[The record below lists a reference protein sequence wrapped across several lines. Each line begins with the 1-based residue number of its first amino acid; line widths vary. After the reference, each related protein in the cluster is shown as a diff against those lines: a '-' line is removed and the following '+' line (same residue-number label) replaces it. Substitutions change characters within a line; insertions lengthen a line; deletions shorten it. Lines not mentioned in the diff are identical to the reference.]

1 MTIAR
6 RLAILIFLAIVG
18 LLIVGGIGLYEMGR
32 INKGLMFANSDS
44 IPSISTVDKI
54 ESTYLKLRTR
64 VLYHLLASSAS
75 EKAEHE
81 KLLEQYKAEM
91 AKLVDGFANNLTSN
105 ARDKQYIE
113 DTRKLLDE
121 YYKTIQRALELSR
134 ANKTDEARD
143 FLLDAG
149 YKVAQQV
156 TTNMEEHA
164 HYNAELAAAAAKEAE
179 ASYAEGKLFSILS
192 ILLVTVG
199 VAGLGFFTYR
209 YVSSSLGAMTDV
221 FSRVEKDLDFTVR
234 IPATGSDEISRVS
247 QVFNR
252 LLDRMQASLK
262 EIGHHAD
269 EVSGAAERV
278 SGASQQMSAASTYQ
292 SEAASNMAATME
304 EVTVSINHVGDRAV
318 EANQLSSTSG
328 SLAKNG
334 ASIIGATVAGINS
347 IAETVHVAA
356 DQISHLE
363 KNSER
368 VNSVVNVIKEVAD
381 QTNLLA
387 LNAAIEAARAG
398 EQGRGFAVVADEV
411 RKLAERTTQSTR
423 EIADTIAEMQ
433 SGAQSAA
440 RSMQAVVE
448 KVETGVAQAERASE
462 AINEIGSSSEQ
473 AVMMVGDIT
482 EAIREQGSA
491 AVNIAQQVEKIA
503 QMSEENSSAAH
514 ASSDTANDLSR
525 LSKEMQRI
533 VQQYRV

>member
-6 RLAILIFLAIVG
+6 RLAILIFLAIFG
-18 LLIVGGIGLYEMGR
+18 LLIVGGIGLYEMRR
-32 INKGLMFANSDS
+32 IADGLAIANDNS
-44 IPSISTVDKI
+44 IPSIALVDKL
-54 ESTYLKLRTR
+54 ESTFLKLRTR
-64 VLYHLLASSAS
+64 VLYHLLAASAS
-75 EKAEHE
+75 DKAEHE
-81 KLLEQYKAEM
+81 KLMEQYKTDM
-91 AKLVDGFANNLTSN
+91 AKMIDEFSTKLVSDDKDRKYIDGTRSMLNDYN
-105 ARDKQYIE
+105 AS
-113 DTRKLLDE
+113 
-121 YYKTIQRALELSR
+121 IQRALELSR
-134 ANKTDEARD
+134 ANKTEEARD
-143 FLLDAG
+143 YLLDAG
-149 YKVAQQV
+149 YKAAQRL
-156 TTNMEEHA
+156 TENMEEHA
-164 HYNAELAAAAAKEAE
+164 HYNAELASIADKEADV
-179 ASYAEGKLFSILS
+179 SYADGKLFSMLS
-192 ILLVTVG
+192 ILFVTLG

-209 YVSSSLGAMTDV
+209 HVSGSLGVMASA
-221 FSRVEKDLDFTVR
+221 FSRVERDLDFTVR
-234 IPATGSDEISRVS
+234 VPVTGSDEIASVS
-247 QVFNR
+247 QAFNR
-252 LLDRMQASLK
+252 LVDRVQASLK
-262 EIGHHAD
+262 DISHHSAQ
-269 EVSGAAERV
+269 VSEAAERV
-278 SGASQQMSAASTYQ
+278 SGASQQMSAASTHQ
-292 SEAASNMAATME
+292 SEAASDMAATME
-304 EVTVSINHVGDRAV
+304 EMTVSINHVGDRAV

-334 ASIIGATVAGINS
+334 ALIIGATVAGINS

-356 DQISHLE
+356 DQISQLE

-462 AINEIGSSSEQ
+462 AINEIGGSSEQ

-482 EAIREQGSA
+482 EAIREQGTA

-503 QMSEENSSAAH
+503 QMSEENSSASH
-514 ASSDTANDLSR
+514 ATSDTANDLSS
-525 LSKEMQRI
+525 LSREMQRI